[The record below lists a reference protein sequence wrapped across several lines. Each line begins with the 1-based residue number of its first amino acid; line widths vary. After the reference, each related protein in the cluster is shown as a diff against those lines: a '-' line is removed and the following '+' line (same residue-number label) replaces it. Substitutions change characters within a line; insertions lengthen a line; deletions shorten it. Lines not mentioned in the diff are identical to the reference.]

1 MRNGGRQPEG
11 FRDLGAGK
19 NQACSRLGCI
29 RRFLAEHSASPYP
42 RWPVTQQLFFYM
54 SAYQAA
60 LVRRGLQLSYATL
73 AYNCVEGIIAI
84 LAGLAAGSIALV
96 GFGADS
102 LIEVTA
108 SLTAIW
114 RLRSDSDTSRRERA
128 ERISLRMIGTLFLA
142 LAAYVAADAV
152 QALVT
157 RAAPDASPVGLVLAA
172 VSLVVMPILAHAKRR
187 IAVAM
192 GSGAL
197 AAESRQTM
205 LCTYLSAILLGGLIL
220 NASLGWWWADPV
232 AALIMVPVIARE
244 GIDAVR
250 GRPCDECCP

>member
-1 MRNGGRQPEG
+1 
-11 FRDLGAGK
+11 
-19 NQACSRLGCI
+19 
-29 RRFLAEHSASPYP
+29 
-42 RWPVTQQLFFYM
+42 M
-54 SAYQAA
+54 SANQIA

-73 AYNCVEGIIAI
+73 GYNSLEGIIAI
-84 LAGLAAGSIALV
+84 LAGLAAGSVALV

-114 RLRSDSDTSRRERA
+114 RLRSDSEPGNRERS
-128 ERISLRMIGTLFLA
+128 ERISLRIIGALFLA

-152 QALVT
+152 GSLIT
-157 RAAPDASPVGLVLAA
+157 REAPDASPVGLALAA
-172 VSLVVMPILAHAKRR
+172 ASLIVMPLLANAKRR
-187 IAVAM
+187 VAVAM

-220 NASLGWWWADPV
+220 NAALGWWWADPV
-232 AALIMVPVIARE
+232 AALVMVPIIARE
-244 GIDAVR
+244 GIEAVR
-250 GRPCDECCP
+250 GRAACGDCCP